1 MKDFELLD
9 ISLYTEEPDRRVV
22 PLRDPD
28 TPDTPGTRDT
38 PGAPDIPATPEL
50 PEGAVL
56 SIGLTFRLG
65 REIAGVAFEDSR
77 VREGTV
83 LATTRTVL
91 GGFRTG
97 GPYEV
102 RLPPERLPV
111 GRAYRGVYE
120 LTGRFTDG
128 DGRELQVVHR
138 RLSVVHQPAA
148 HKQWAASPMAPG
160 PAQPLSGTAGEPLA
174 S

>member
-22 PLRDPD
+22 PLRGPD
-28 TPDTPGTRDT
+28 TPDAPDALGT
-38 PGAPDIPATPEL
+38 PDIPAIPEL

-77 VREGTV
+77 IREGTV

-111 GRAYRGVYE
+111 GRAYRGIYE

-138 RLSVVHQPAA
+138 RLRVVHQPAA
-148 HKQWAASPMAPG
+148 DKRWAAPPMAPG
-160 PAQPLSGTAGEPLA
+160 PAQPLSGTTGEPLA
-174 S
+174 T

>member
-1 MKDFELLD
+1 MTDPDFELLD

-22 PLRDPD
+22 SLRAGD
-28 TPDTPGTRDT
+28 
-38 PGAPDIPATPEL
+38 APETPEI

-56 SIGLTFRLG
+56 SVGLTFRLG
-65 REIAGVAFEDSR
+65 REIEGVAFEDSR

-83 LATTRTVL
+83 LATVRTVL

-102 RLPPERLPV
+102 RLPQERLPV
-111 GRAYRGVYE
+111 GRAHRGVYE
-120 LTGRFTDG
+120 LTGRFTAG
-128 DGRELQVVHR
+128 DGRELAVVHR
-138 RLSVVHQPAA
+138 RIRVVCQPAA
-148 HKQWAASPMAPG
+148 HKRWAGTTMAPG
-160 PAQPLSGTAGEPLA
+160 PGQPLSGTPGETLT

>member
-1 MKDFELLD
+1 MTDTDFTLLD

-22 PLRDPD
+22 TLRGLD
-28 TPDTPGTRDT
+28 
-38 PGAPDIPATPEL
+38 APETPEI

-56 SIGLTFRLG
+56 SVGLTFRLG
-65 REIAGVAFEDSR
+65 REIEGVAFEDSR
-77 VREGTV
+77 VREGKV
-83 LATTRTVL
+83 LATVRTVL
-91 GGFRTG
+91 GGFRAG

-111 GRAYRGVYE
+111 GRAHRGVYE

-128 DGRELQVVHR
+128 DGRELTVAHHRIRVVC
-138 RLSVVHQPAA
+138 QPAA
-148 HKQWAASPMAPG
+148 HKRWAATMAPG
-160 PAQPLSGTAGEPLA
+160 PTRPLSGAPGESLA